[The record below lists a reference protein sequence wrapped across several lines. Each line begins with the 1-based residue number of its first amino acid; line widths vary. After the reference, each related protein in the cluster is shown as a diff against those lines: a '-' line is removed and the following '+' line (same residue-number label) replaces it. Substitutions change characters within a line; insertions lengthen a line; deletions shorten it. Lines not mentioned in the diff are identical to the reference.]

1 MGPDDLTPE
10 ETAQFEALA
19 AEGDQAKL
27 MKFIN
32 GLSCKYDMKPA
43 NFGDG
48 VHHTCDAT
56 GGKKRKS
63 RKKRAGS
70 HCGQKGGE
78 HCGQDGGKKRKSRK
92 RRAGSHCGQ
101 KGGEHCGQDGGKK
114 RRKSRKMRKSRKHKK
129 SHKKRR
135 H

>member
-32 GLSCKYDMKPA
+32 GLSCKYDGKAA

-63 RKKRAGS
+63 RK
-70 HCGQKGGE
+70 
-78 HCGQDGGKKRKSRK
+78 

-101 KGGEHCGQDGGKK
+101 KGGKHCGQDGGKK
-114 RRKSRKMRKSRKHKK
+114 HRKSRKMRKSRKHKK

>member
-10 ETAQFEALA
+10 ETAKYEALA

-56 GGKKRKS
+56 GGKKHRKS
-63 RKKRAGS
+63 RKAG
-70 HCGQKGGE
+70 
-78 HCGQDGGKKRKSRK
+78 KSRK
-92 RRAGSHCGQ
+92 GGNSWRRNARLQ
-101 KGGEHCGQDGGKK
+101 MGGNSWDPNARLQMGGKTRK
-114 RRKSRKMRKSRKHKK
+114 HKKSHKSRKHKKSHKSRKHKK

>member
-1 MGPDDLTPE
+1 MGPDDLTAE
-10 ETAQFEALA
+10 ETAKLEALA
-19 AEGDQAKL
+19 AEGDQAKIIKL
-27 MKFIN
+27 IVE
-32 GLSCKYDMKPA
+32 LSCKYDGKAP

-48 VHHTCDAT
+48 VHHSCVA
-56 GGKKRKS
+56 
-63 RKKRAGS
+63 A
-70 HCGQKGGE
+70 H
-78 HCGQDGGKKRKSRK
+78 GGKKRKSRK

>member
-1 MGPDDLTPE
+1 MGPDDLTAE

-32 GLSCKYDMKPA
+32 GLSCKYDGKAA

-56 GGKKRKS
+56 
-63 RKKRAGS
+63 
-70 HCGQKGGE
+70 
-78 HCGQDGGKKRKSRK
+78 GGKKRKSRK